1 MKRLILLWSNLGI
14 HYKLFAAV
22 LFAVALPF
30 AVLLYIHLNMSAS
43 DSKQQANQ
51 SAHKV
56 MEETKSYLEYK
67 ADSIHEV
74 LNFISFNDIVQQ
86 EASRTNGYE
95 DVNEWL
101 LHANRIDKA
110 LRQFPYNEEIKMIRL
125 YLKAGLAGEAG
136 NRDYLLIDHIADRG
150 WLKHFKESREYFYWL
165 PSTELDQNAPKG
177 EISILRKIPE
187 EHSIIQFSGLSGAA
201 ISASSLQSVLDH
213 AKLTTNS
220 SAFLFNKRGDLLSTS
235 TSVSLP
241 EADVLHLADS
251 IPESNGLES
260 RWQEHVTYKGRDYL
274 VGQSFVQNMTMK
286 LVIIIPESDIMAA
299 VYQTRN
305 QLISIFLIIVP
316 FVLPLSYF
324 VAGSSTK
331 RLRQL
336 SRHMRRVKD
345 GDFSL
350 TQLVAN
356 KDEIGQLIYT
366 YNAMVVN
373 IGKLLD
379 ETYQLGREVKN
390 KELKALQAQINPHF
404 LYNTLDLINIMAI
417 ETDEKDTSTVV
428 EELAVFYKL
437 SLSNGQEKISLCN
450 ELKHVEAYV
459 RIQNMR
465 FGGSIDLRL
474 EIAEEAMDIEVPKI
488 ILQPLVENSILHG
501 IREKD
506 NEEGTIHISAVVS
519 DEGLLLRIQDDGVGM
534 DAKQLAGAVTGRSSK
549 RTGGFGVRNIQER
562 IVLLFGAEY
571 GLDYESTPGVGTR
584 VTIKLPSK
592 VKKD

>member
-43 DSKQQANQ
+43 DSKQQANL

-74 LNFISFNDIVQQ
+74 LNFISFNEIVQQ
-86 EASRTNGYE
+86 EASRPNGYE

-110 LRQFPYNEEIKMIRL
+110 LHQFPYNEEIKMMRL

-136 NRDYLLIDHIADRG
+136 NSDYLLIDHIADRG

-165 PSTELDQNAPKG
+165 PSTELDKTAHKG

-187 EHSIIQFSGLSGAA
+187 EHSVIQFSGLASAI

-235 TSVSLP
+235 TSASLP
-241 EADVLHLADS
+241 EAEVLHLAES

-260 RWQEHVTYKGRDYL
+260 RWQEHVSYKGRDYL
-274 VGQSFVQNMTMK
+274 VGQSYVQNMTMK
-286 LVIIIPESDIMAA
+286 LVVIIPESDIMAA

-305 QLISIFLIIVP
+305 QLISIFLVIVP

-345 GDFSL
+345 GDFSP

-417 ETDEKDTSTVV
+417 ETDEKDISTVV

-437 SLSNGQEKISLCN
+437 SLSNGREKISLCD

-465 FGGSIDLRL
+465 FGGSIDLRI
-474 EIAEEAMDIEVPKI
+474 EVAKEAMDIEVPKI
-488 ILQPLVENSILHG
+488 IMQPLVENSILHG

-506 NEEGTIHISAVVS
+506 NEEGTILISAVVS
-519 DEGLLLRIQDDGVGM
+519 DEGLFLRIQDDGVGM
-534 DAKQLAGAVTGRSSK
+534 DAKQLAGAVTGKSSK

-562 IVLLFGAEY
+562 IVLLFGSEY
-571 GLDYESTPGVGTR
+571 GLSYGSTPGVGTQ

-592 VKKD
+592 G